1 MAQPPD
7 INETFLREVDEN
19 LRRDQLREA
28 AKKNAKWIVLALV
41 LFLAASGTLIWWQQ
55 HKVELSERHIE
66 QLADIYTKVGQG
78 NVATA
83 PQQLEKLSK
92 SGSETVRA
100 SAEFTAAAVAIQQ
113 GDTKSAIAK
122 YRGIAGEGSLPK
134 PYRDAALIRQTAL
147 EFDQIKPEEVIARLA
162 PLAKP
167 GNAWFGTAA
176 EMTAL
181 AMIKQGKKDE
191 AGRLF
196 VAIAKD
202 KTVPDDIRQRAVQIA
217 GSLGVDAS
225 SALAAQAQ

>member
-1 MAQPPD
+1 LAQPPD

-28 AKKNAKWIVLALV
+28 AKKNAKWIIAALV
-41 LFLAASGTLIWWQQ
+41 LFLAASGGTIWWQQ
-55 HKVELSERHIE
+55 HQVVRSQAHVE
-66 QLADIYTKVGQG
+66 QLAEIYRNVGSG
-78 NVATA
+78 NIGTA
-83 PQQLEKLSK
+83 PQQLDDLSK
-92 SGSETVRA
+92 SGSKGVRA

-113 GDTKSAIAK
+113 GDDKAAIAK
-122 YRGIAGEGSLPK
+122 YRAIAAESSLPQ
-134 PYRDAALIRQTAL
+134 PYRDAALVRQTAL
-147 EFDQIKPEEVIARLA
+147 EFDQLKPDEVIARLA

-167 GNAWFGTAA
+167 GNPWFGTAA

-202 KTVPDDIRQRAVQIA
+202 KNVPDADRRQPRSGCERRARSPGPI
-217 GSLGVDAS
+217 GPT
-225 SALAAQAQ
+225 

>member
-1 MAQPPD
+1 LAQPPD

-28 AKKNAKWIVLALV
+28 AKKNAKWIIAALI
-41 LFLAASGTLIWWQQ
+41 LFLGASGGIIWWQQ
-55 HKVELSERHIE
+55 HQVQRSEVHVE
-66 QLADIYTKVGQG
+66 QLADVYRKVGEG
-78 NVATA
+78 NIGTA
-83 PQQLEKLSK
+83 PQQLDDLSK
-92 SGSETVRA
+92 SSSKGVRA
-100 SAEFTAAAVAIQQ
+100 SAEFTAAAVAVQQ
-113 GDTKSAIAK
+113 GDEKAAIAK
-122 YRGIAGEGSLPK
+122 YRAIAAESSVPQ

-147 EFDQIKPEEVIARLA
+147 EFDQLKPDEVIARLA

-167 GNAWFGTAA
+167 GNPWFGTAA

-196 VAIAKD
+196 AAIAKD
-202 KTVPDDIRQRAVQIA
+202 KNVPDDIRQRAVQIA

-225 SALAAQAQ
+225 AALAPPAQ

>member
-1 MAQPPD
+1 LAQPPD

-28 AKKNAKWIVLALV
+28 ARKHAKWIVVALV
-41 LFLAASGTLIWWQQ
+41 LFLAASGGVIWWQQ
-55 HKVELSERHIE
+55 HKTELSEQHIE
-66 QLADIYTKVGQG
+66 QLADIYRKVGEG
-78 NVATA
+78 NIGTA
-83 PQQLEKLSK
+83 PQQLDELSK
-92 SGSETVRA
+92 SGSKTVRA
-100 SAEFTAAAVAIQQ
+100 SAEFSSAAVAIQQ
-113 GDTKSAIAK
+113 GDNKAAIAK
-122 YRGIAGEGSLPK
+122 FRGIADESSLPK

-147 EFDQIKPEEVIARLA
+147 EFDQIKPEEVIARLE

-167 GNAWFGTAA
+167 GGAWFGTAS

-217 GSLGVDAS
+217 GSLGADAS
-225 SALAAQAQ
+225 AALAPQAQ

>member
-1 MAQPPD
+1 LAQPPD

-28 AKKNAKWIVLALV
+28 AKKNAKWIIAALV
-41 LFLAASGTLIWWQQ
+41 LFLAASGGTIWWQQ
-55 HKVELSERHIE
+55 HQVVRSQAHVE
-66 QLADIYTKVGQG
+66 QLAEIYRNVGSG
-78 NVATA
+78 NIGTA
-83 PQQLEKLSK
+83 PQQLDDLSK
-92 SGSETVRA
+92 SGSKGVRA

-113 GDTKSAIAK
+113 GDDKAAIAK
-122 YRGIAGEGSLPK
+122 YRAIAAESSLPQ
-134 PYRDAALIRQTAL
+134 PYRDAALVRQTAL
-147 EFDQIKPEEVIARLA
+147 EFDQLKPDEVIARLA

-167 GNAWFGTAA
+167 GNPWFGTAA

-202 KTVPDDIRQRAVQIA
+202 KNVPDDLRQRAMQIA
-217 GSLGVDAS
+217 GSLGADAS
-225 SALAAQAQ
+225 GALAPPAQ